1 MQLIEWTVESDHY
14 NEQIN
19 IPAEQADL
27 AKAEGISTENKQRL
41 AIQLTNLTTGEI
53 YQGRLGVTGSRQI
66 YLPVEVQKLMGA
78 KGKIRVQIL
87 G

>member
-1 MQLIEWTVESDHY
+1 MQLIEWTVDSDKY

-19 IPAEQADL
+19 IPKKQADQ
-27 AKAEGISTENKQRL
+27 AKAEGISTKNKERL

-66 YLPVEVQKLMGA
+66 YLPVEVQKLMG
-78 KGKIRVQIL
+78 KSGKIRVQIL

>member
-1 MQLIEWTVESDHY
+1 MQLIEWTVESDKY

-19 IPAEQADL
+19 IPSEQAEL
-27 AKAEGISTENKQRL
+27 AEAEGISTENKQRL

-53 YQGRLGVTGSRQI
+53 YQGRLGITGSRQI
-66 YLPVEVQKLMGA
+66 YLPVEVQKLMGE